1 MLGGMTEQRLEVEWV
16 RPWGPLVV
24 AAGTAAL
31 VLAALAAWVLVGKL
45 PGLVADVLFV
55 LALLVLLRHRA
66 SFTDPED
73 CTGAGVSVL
82 GVAWSTTVA
91 CGLVVSVQR
100 STWVWGA
107 PVSWWVHVLVG
118 LGIVGLTG
126 AVSWACVLVCF
137 LVSEDA
143 AFLGASWGVLVGAVV
158 AFSTLWL
165 GGVVVW
171 VGMLC
176 GGVAAL
182 LACPLLTALVRVR
195 LVPAPTAGESLLRA
209 YPEGHAPPS

>member
-1 MLGGMTEQRLEVEWV
+1 MGAPVGPARGGRRARRRSCWPRSAT
-16 RPWGPLVV
+16 
-24 AAGTAAL
+24 
-31 VLAALAAWVLVGKL
+31 WVLVGEL

-55 LALLVLLRHRA
+55 LALLVLLRHRTA
-66 SFTDPED
+66 FTDPED
-73 CTGAGVSVL
+73 CTGAGISVL
-82 GVAWSTTVA
+82 GFAWATAVA

-118 LGIVGLTG
+118 LGIVALTG
-126 AVSWACVLVCF
+126 AVSWACVLLCF

-143 AFLGASWGVLVGAVV
+143 AFLGASWGVLVGVVV
-158 AFSTLWL
+158 ALSTLWL
-165 GGVVVW
+165 GGIVIW
-171 VGMLC
+171 AGMAC

-182 LACPLLTALVRVR
+182 LAAPALTAFVRVR
-195 LVPAPTAGESLLRA
+195 LVPVPTSWESSLRA

>member
-31 VLAALAAWVLVGKL
+31 VLAALATWVLVGKL
-45 PGLVADVLFV
+45 PGLVADVLFA

-66 SFTDPED
+66 SFPDPED
-73 CTGAGVSVL
+73 CTDAGISVL
-82 GVAWSTTVA
+82 GFAWTTTVA

-118 LGIVGLTG
+118 LGIVALTG
-126 AVSWACVLVCF
+126 AVSWACVLACF

-165 GGVVVW
+165 GGLVIW

-182 LACPLLTALVRVR
+182 LAAPALTAFVR
-195 LVPAPTAGESLLRA
+195 LVPVPTSWESSLRA

>member
-1 MLGGMTEQRLEVEWV
+1 MTEQRLEVEWV
-16 RPWGPLVV
+16 RPRGPLVV
-24 AAGTAAL
+24 AAGTASL
-31 VLAALAAWVLVGKL
+31 VLAALGTWVLVGKL

-55 LALLVLLRHRA
+55 LALLVLLRHRT

-82 GVAWSTTVA
+82 GFAWSLSVA

-118 LGIVGLTG
+118 LGIVALTG
-126 AVSWACVLVCF
+126 AVSWACVLLSF

-143 AFLGASWGVLVGAVV
+143 AFLGASWGVLVGVVV
-158 AFSTLWL
+158 ALSTLWL
-165 GGVVVW
+165 GGIVIW
-171 VGMLC
+171 AGMAC

-182 LACPLLTALVRVR
+182 LAAPALTAFVRVR
-195 LVPAPTAGESLLRA
+195 LVPVPTSWESSLRA
-209 YPEGHAPPS
+209 YPEGHAPPP

>member
-1 MLGGMTEQRLEVEWV
+1 
-16 RPWGPLVV
+16 
-24 AAGTAAL
+24 
-31 VLAALAAWVLVGKL
+31 VLVGKL
-45 PGLVADVLFV
+45 PGLVADTLFV
-55 LALLVLLRHRA
+55 LALLVLLRHRT

-82 GVAWSTTVA
+82 GFAWSLAVA
-91 CGLVVSVQR
+91 GGLVVSVQR

-118 LGIVGLTG
+118 LGIVALTG

-158 AFSTLWL
+158 ALSTLWL
-165 GGVVVW
+165 SGVVIW

-182 LACPLLTALVRVR
+182 FAGPLLTALVRVR
-195 LVPAPTAGESLLRA
+195 LVPAPTDCESLLRA

>member
-1 MLGGMTEQRLEVEWV
+1 MSGERPEVEWV
-16 RPWGPLVV
+16 RPWGPLAV
-24 AAGTAAL
+24 AGGTAAL
-31 VLAALAAWVLVGKL
+31 VLAALGAWVLVGKL
-45 PGLVADVLFV
+45 PGLLADVLFV

-66 SFTDPED
+66 EFTDPDD

-82 GVAWSTTVA
+82 GFAWATAVT

-100 STWVWGA
+100 STWTWGA

-118 LGIVGLTG
+118 LGIVALTG
-126 AVSWACVLVCF
+126 AVSWACVLLSF

-143 AFLGASWGVLVGAVV
+143 AFLGASWGVLVGVVV

-165 GGVVVW
+165 GGVVIW
-171 VGMLC
+171 LGMAC

-182 LACPLLTALVRVR
+182 LAAPALTALVRVR
-195 LVPAPTAGESLLRA
+195 LVPVPTNWESLLRA

>member
-1 MLGGMTEQRLEVEWV
+1 MSGERPEVEWV
-16 RPWGPLVV
+16 RPWGPLAV
-24 AAGTAAL
+24 AGGTAAL
-31 VLAALAAWVLVGKL
+31 VLAALGAWVLVGEL

-55 LALLVLLRHRA
+55 LALLVLLRHRTA
-66 SFTDPED
+66 FTDPDD

-82 GVAWSTTVA
+82 GFAWATAVA
-91 CGLVVSVQR
+91 CGLVVSAQR

-118 LGIVGLTG
+118 LGIVALTG
-126 AVSWACVLVCF
+126 AVSWACVLLCF

-143 AFLGASWGVLVGAVV
+143 AFLGASWGVLVGVVV

-165 GGVVVW
+165 GGAVIW
-171 VGMLC
+171 VGMAF

-182 LACPLLTALVRVR
+182 IAAPLLTAFVRVR
-195 LVPAPTAGESLLRA
+195 LVPRKAEFDGDTLLR
-209 YPEGHAPPS
+209 